1 MNGWITVLGIAFIF
15 FATALGSAAVYCF
28 KGDLPPKLQA
38 AIFGFAAGVMLAAS
52 VWSLLLPALS
62 QAENAW
68 GNYALLPVCIG
79 FLLGGALIVGFDRL
93 LHYRKNPTGILSDVR
108 ARKLF
113 LSMTLHNIPEGLAV
127 GFAFGG
133 AYALGTTAAYWTA
146 LGLAFGIGIQ
156 NFPEGAAVSLPIKSA
171 IGSPRKAFLFGA
183 VSAIAEPIF
192 AVIGYFFA
200 AHLQFL
206 QPWLL
211 AFSAGAMI
219 FVVAEELLPEAQR
232 STSSSIGAWGA
243 MVGFVFMMTLDV
255 LLG

>member
-1 MNGWITVLGIAFIF
+1 MNGWITVLGIVFIF
-15 FATALGSAAVYCF
+15 FSTALGSAAVYCF

-68 GNYALLPVCIG
+68 GNYALFPISVG
-79 FLLGGALIVGFDRL
+79 FLLGGALIVGFDCI
-93 LHYRKNPTGILSDVR
+93 LHYKINPSGALADGR

-133 AYALGTTAAYWTA
+133 AYVLGTSAAYWTS

-156 NFPEGAAVSLPIKSA
+156 NFPEGAAVTLTIKSSL
-171 IGSPRKAFLFGA
+171 GNPHKAFLFGVISA
-183 VSAIAEPIF
+183 VVEPIF

-200 AHLQFL
+200 AGLQFL

-219 FVVAEELLPEAQR
+219 FVVAEELLPESQR
-232 STSSSIGAWGA
+232 NASGSIGAWGA
-243 MVGFVFMMTLDV
+243 MLGFVVMMALDV